1 MGKSTVEELITMDAD
16 TKISRVAIV
25 GTGLIGS
32 SWAACFLAHGLD
44 VIATDPAPGAEDKMR
59 QYVEAAWPA
68 LTKIGLVQG
77 SSISRLRFASNLA
90 ETLTDVDM
98 VQENAPEREPLKIKL
113 FAEIDSILPPPA
125 ILVSSTSGIPMSRIQ
140 SECRHPER
148 CVTGHPF
155 NPPHLIPLVE
165 VVGGAKTSAETIE
178 RAMRFYS
185 AMGKRALHIRKEMV
199 GHVANRL
206 QAALYR
212 EVAYLIDQ
220 DVVSVADADAAVC
233 TGPGLRWA
241 LMGPNL
247 IYHLGG
253 GPGGIHHFLEHFTG
267 PSKALWADLG
277 SPDLASPEL
286 QKKIVDGVLEEV
298 NGRSFE
304 ELSQERDNLIMGL
317 LELLS
322 HRGKTKSIALS

>member
-1 MGKSTVEELITMDAD
+1 M
-16 TKISRVAIV
+16 
-25 GTGLIGS
+25 
-32 SWAACFLAHGLD
+32 
-44 VIATDPAPGAEDKMR
+44 
-59 QYVEAAWPA
+59 
-68 LTKIGLVQG
+68 
-77 SSISRLRFASNLA
+77 
-90 ETLTDVDM
+90 
-98 VQENAPEREPLKIKL
+98 
-113 FAEIDSILPPPA
+113 
-125 ILVSSTSGIPMSRIQ
+125 
-140 SECRHPER
+140 
-148 CVTGHPF
+148 
-155 NPPHLIPLVE
+155 
-165 VVGGAKTSAETIE
+165 VGGAKTSVETIE

-206 QAALYR
+206 SAALYR
-212 EVAYLIDQ
+212 EVASLIDQ

-233 TGPGLRWA
+233 MGPGLRWA

-253 GPGGIHHFLEHFTG
+253 GSGGIHHFLEHFTG
-267 PSKALWADLG
+267 SMTASWADLG

-286 QKKIVDGVLEEV
+286 QKKIVNGVMEEV

>member
-1 MGKSTVEELITMDAD
+1 MDAN
-16 TKISRVAIV
+16 IEINRVAIV
-25 GTGLIGS
+25 GTGLIGG

-44 VIATDPAPGAEDKMR
+44 VVATDPAAGSEEKLR
-59 QYVEAAWPA
+59 HYVEAAWPA
-68 LTKIGLVQG
+68 LTKIGRAPG
-77 SSISRLRFASNLA
+77 ASTSRLRFESDLHEALA
-90 ETLTDVDM
+90 GAQM
-98 VQENAPEREPLKIKL
+98 VRKSAPEREPLKIKL
-113 FAEIDSILPPPA
+113 FADMDSMLPPPA
-125 ILVSSTSGIPMSRIQ
+125 ILVSSTSGIPMSHIQ
-140 SECRHPER
+140 SECKYPER

-178 RAMRFYS
+178 RAMRFYT
-185 AMGKRALHIRKEMV
+185 AMGKRALHIRKEIV

-233 TGPGLRWA
+233 MGPGLRWA

-253 GPGGIHHFLEHFTG
+253 GPGGIRHFLEHFTG
-267 PSKALWADLG
+267 LMTACWADLG

-298 NGRSFE
+298 DGRSFE
-304 ELSQERDNLIMGL
+304 ELSHERDTLIMGL
-317 LELLS
+317 LELVS
-322 HRGKTKSIALS
+322 H

>member
-1 MGKSTVEELITMDAD
+1 MDAN
-16 TKISRVAIV
+16 TEISRVAIV

-44 VIATDPAPGAEDKMR
+44 VVATDPAPGAEDKVR
-59 QYVEAAWPA
+59 QYVEAAWAA
-68 LTKIGLVQG
+68 LTKIGLVPG
-77 SSISRLRFASNLA
+77 ASTSRLRFTTDLKEAIASADL
-90 ETLTDVDM
+90 
-98 VQENAPEREPLKIKL
+98 VQENAPEREPFKIKL
-113 FAEIDSILPPPA
+113 FAELYSILPPPA
-125 ILVSSTSGIPMSRIQ
+125 ILASSTSGIPMSRIQ
-140 SECRHPER
+140 SECKHPER
-148 CVTGHPF
+148 CVTSHPF

-178 RAMRFYS
+178 RAMRFYT
-185 AMGKRALHIRKEMV
+185 AMGKRPLHIRKEIP

-233 TGPGLRWA
+233 MGPGLRWA

-253 GPGGIHHFLEHFTG
+253 GPGGIRHYFEQFAG
-267 PSKALWADLG
+267 PTAAGWANLG
-277 SPDLASPEL
+277 SPDLGPVL
-286 QKKIVDGVLEEV
+286 QKKIVDGVLQEV

-304 ELSQERDNLIMGL
+304 ELSQERDRLILGL

-322 HRGKTKSIALS
+322 HRGKVEP

>member
-1 MGKSTVEELITMDAD
+1 MHANTEVSRIT
-16 TKISRVAIV
+16 IV
-25 GTGLIGS
+25 GTGLIGR
-32 SWAACFLAHGLD
+32 SWAACFLAHGMD
-44 VIATDPAPGAEDKMR
+44 VVATDPAPGTEDKLR
-59 QYVEAAWPA
+59 HYVEAAWPA
-68 LTKIGLVQG
+68 LTKIGLKPG
-77 SSISRLRFASNLA
+77 ASTSRLRFTADLKEALA
-90 ETLTDVDM
+90 GAQM
-98 VQENAPEREPLKIKL
+98 VQENAPEREALKIKL
-113 FAEIDSILPPPA
+113 FADMDSILPPPA
-125 ILVSSTSGIPMSRIQ
+125 ILVSSTSGIPMSHIQ
-140 SECRHPER
+140 SECRYPER

-155 NPPHLIPLVE
+155 NPAHLIPLVE

-178 RAMRFYS
+178 RAMRFYT
-185 AMGKRALHIRKEMV
+185 AMGKRALHIRKEIV

-233 TGPGLRWA
+233 MGPGLRWA

-253 GPGGIHHFLEHFTG
+253 GPGGIRHFLEHFTG
-267 PSKALWADLG
+267 LMTACWADLG
-277 SPDLASPEL
+277 SSELGPEL

-298 NGRSFE
+298 DGRSLDA
-304 ELSQERDNLIMGL
+304 LSQERDALILGL

-322 HRGKTKSIALS
+322 HRDKTEAVAARRHTAG